1 MVRIA
6 SGGERDALED
16 SVRIFKDRCCARVQ
30 RRRALSLSRNTR
42 HTHANGIKT
51 HTHGGGVISGSNIL

>member
-30 RRRALSLSRNTR
+30 RRRALSLSRMTKHTSHPR
-42 HTHANGIKT
+42 KRYKHTHTRRGCN
-51 HTHGGGVISGSNIL
+51 VRE